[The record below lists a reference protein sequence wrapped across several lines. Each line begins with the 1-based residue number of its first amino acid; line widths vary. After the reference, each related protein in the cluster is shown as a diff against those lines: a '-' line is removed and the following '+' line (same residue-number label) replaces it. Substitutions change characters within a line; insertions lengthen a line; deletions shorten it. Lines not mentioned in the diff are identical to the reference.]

1 MRSKRVRAFGIA
13 VAAGVMLAVGAAPL
27 IGNSAD
33 HLDAPGLSSPE
44 GRLDADINDVYVFE
58 GSNEANTVVA
68 VSTHPAAGAIAPLKY
83 AKDVKYKINVDQ
95 DGDAL
100 EDLAYVW
107 RFGKGKAGKQTYKV
121 YMYEG
126 DSARTLTGG
135 TLVGES
141 KMGKTKR
148 LVGGGKSFVDLRS
161 DPFFFDL
168 DAFRDDVLGQD
179 LGRSFCDQ
187 TGGTGVDF
195 FAPLNV
201 NAIVLEVPDGDLGG
215 AIGVWATTVGED
227 GQIDRMGRPAIN
239 TVFQSGAN
247 KNSFNAG
254 QPRDDREVFGE
265 HAGEVLATF
274 SGLDSEGPYTADE
287 IETIVGILYPD
298 VLTYITGTPS
308 QGPLNGRGLDDDV
321 IDAELNIVTG
331 GLDLSGTG
339 ARDPAGAITS
349 DCVPAH
355 TDLLN
360 TFPYLGTPH

>member
-1 MRSKRVRAFGIA
+1 MGSKRFPAIGVAFIA
-13 VAAGVMLAVGAAPL
+13 ALVVTVGAAPL

-33 HLDAPGLSSPE
+33 HLDAPGLTSPE

-58 GSNEANTVVA
+58 GSNESNTVIA
-68 VSTHPAAGAIAPLKY
+68 VTTHPAAGAIAPLKY

-95 DGDAL
+95 DSDAL
-100 EDLAYVW
+100 EDLAFVW
-107 RFGKGKAGKQTYKV
+107 RFGKGKAGKQAYKV
-121 YMYEG
+121 RRYVG
-126 DSARTLTGG
+126 DKARTLRGG
-135 TLVGES
+135 TLVAEG

-148 LVGGGKSFVDLRS
+148 LTGGGKTFVDLRS

-179 LGRSFCDQ
+179 LSRSFCDQ
-187 TGGTGVDF
+187 EGGTGIDF
-195 FAPLNV
+195 FAPLNT

-215 AIGVWATTVGED
+215 AIGVWATTIGED
-227 GQIDRMGRPAIN
+227 GQIDRKGRPAIN

-247 KNSFNAG
+247 KNAFNAG
-254 QPRDDREVFGE
+254 QPRDDREVFGP
-265 HAGEVLATF
+265 HAAEVLETF
-274 SGLDSEGPYTADE
+274 SGLDTEGAYTPDE
-287 IETIVGILYPD
+287 IDTIVGILYPD

-308 QGPLNGRGLDDDV
+308 SGPLNGRGLDDDV

-339 ARDPAGAITS
+339 ERDAAGAIPS

-355 TDLLN
+355 TDLLD

>member
-1 MRSKRVRAFGIA
+1 
-13 VAAGVMLAVGAAPL
+13 MLTLGAAPL

-58 GSNEANTVVA
+58 GSNDAKTVVA
-68 VSTHPAAGAIAPLKY
+68 VTTHPAAGAIAPLKY

-95 DGDAL
+95 DSDAL

-107 RFGKGKAGKQTYKV
+107 RFGSGKAGEQTYKV
-121 YMYEG
+121 YKYEG
-126 DSARTLTGG
+126 SGARTLTGG
-135 TLVGES
+135 DLIAEG
-141 KMGKTKR
+141 KMGKSKK
-148 LVGGGKSFVDLRS
+148 LSGGGKTFVDLRS

-179 LGRSFCDQ
+179 LDRNFCDQ
-187 TGGTGVDF
+187 AGGTGIDF
-195 FAPLNV
+195 FAALNA
-201 NAIVLEVPDGDLGG
+201 NAIVLEVPDGHLGG
-215 AIGVWATTVGED
+215 SIGVWATTIGED

-247 KNSFNAG
+247 KNAFNAG
-254 QPRDDREVFGE
+254 QPRDDHEVFGE

-274 SGLDSEGPYTADE
+274 SGLDTEGPYTDGE
-287 IETIVGILYPD
+287 IDTIVSILYPD
-298 VLTYITGTPS
+298 ILTYVTGTPS

-321 IDAELNIVTG
+321 IDAELNIATG

-339 ARDPAGAITS
+339 ARDGVGAITG
-349 DCVPAH
+349 DCVPTH
-355 TDLLN
+355 TDLME